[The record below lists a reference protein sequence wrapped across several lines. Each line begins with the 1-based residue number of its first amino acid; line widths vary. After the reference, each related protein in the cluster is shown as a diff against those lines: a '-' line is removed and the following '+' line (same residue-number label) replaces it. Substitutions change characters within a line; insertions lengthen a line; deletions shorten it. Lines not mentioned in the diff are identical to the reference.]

1 MKTFEVKKH
10 TIISNINI
18 QILLLIWCIGAAIS
32 AVALL
37 IPIYIIFLIVGSIGW
52 VSVGLTTL
60 LILYGLKK
68 SLF

>member
-37 IPIYIIFLIVGSIGW
+37 IPIYIIFLIVGSVGW

-60 LILYGLKK
+60 LILYGLKNN
-68 SLF
+68 

>member
-1 MKTFEVKKH
+1 M
-10 TIISNINI
+10 
-18 QILLLIWCIGAAIS
+18 GAAIS